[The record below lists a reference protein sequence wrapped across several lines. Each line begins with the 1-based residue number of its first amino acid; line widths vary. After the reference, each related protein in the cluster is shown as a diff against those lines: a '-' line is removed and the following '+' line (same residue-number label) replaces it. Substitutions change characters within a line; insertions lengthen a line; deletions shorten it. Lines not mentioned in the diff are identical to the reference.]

1 MSVVVFTITTRSFER
16 RQTKVKNVIQVEVD
30 GAYITITK
38 RESDYELSWTDGV
51 ANEWVEFYPLL
62 SLALARFA
70 TLVACAESDWGK
82 TFVNDNNDF
91 VLNASLFLESEA
103 R

>member
-1 MSVVVFTITTRSFER
+1 M
-16 RQTKVKNVIQVEVD
+16 KNVIQVMVAD
-30 GAYITITK
+30 VPVTITK
-38 RESDYELSWTDGV
+38 GEREYTLHWTDGV
-51 ANEWVEFYPLL
+51 ANDWTESYPLL

-70 TLVACAESDWGK
+70 TLVACAENDWQKG
-82 TFVNDNNDF
+82 FVSSNNDF

>member
-1 MSVVVFTITTRSFER
+1 M
-16 RQTKVKNVIQVEVD
+16 KNVIQVMVAD
-30 GAYITITK
+30 VPVTITK
-38 RESDYELSWTDGV
+38 RESDYELSWTDGI
-51 ANEWVEFYPLL
+51 ANDWQEYYPLL

-70 TLVACAESDWGK
+70 TLVACAENDWQKG
-82 TFVNDNNDF
+82 FVSSNNDF

>member
-1 MSVVVFTITTRSFER
+1 M
-16 RQTKVKNVIQVEVD
+16 KNVIQVMVAD
-30 GAYITITK
+30 VPVTITK
-38 RESDYELSWTDGV
+38 REREYELSWTDGV
-51 ANEWVEFYPLL
+51 ANDWKETYPLL

-70 TLVACAESDWGK
+70 TLVACAENDWQKG
-82 TFVNDNNDF
+82 FVSDNNEF

>member
-1 MSVVVFTITTRSFER
+1 M
-16 RQTKVKNVIQVEVD
+16 KNVIKVMVQDVPV
-30 GAYITITK
+30 TITK
-38 RESDYELSWTDGV
+38 RESERDYELSWTDGV
-51 ANEWVEFYPLL
+51 ANDWQEYYPLL

-70 TLVACAESDWGK
+70 TLVACAENDWQKG
-82 TFVNDNNDF
+82 FVSSNNDF

>member
-1 MSVVVFTITTRSFER
+1 M
-16 RQTKVKNVIQVEVD
+16 KNVIQVEVN

-51 ANEWVEFYPLL
+51 ANDWQEYYPLL
-62 SLALARFA
+62 SLALTRFA
-70 TLVACAESDWGK
+70 TLVACAEADWNKG
-82 TFVNDNNDF
+82 FINDNNDF